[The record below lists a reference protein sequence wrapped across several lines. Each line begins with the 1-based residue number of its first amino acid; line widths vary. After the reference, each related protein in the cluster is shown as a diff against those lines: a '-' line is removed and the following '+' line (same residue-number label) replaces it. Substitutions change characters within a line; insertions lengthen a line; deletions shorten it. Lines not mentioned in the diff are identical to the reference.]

1 MRNGFHVY
9 DTDTHVMPVAEVLEQ
24 YVDPDI
30 RQRLPEL
37 APYRIPVDSTD
48 DSDTSRHRYRV
59 NVRTYRRILGQAG
72 PHETFQGARGSWK
85 GTQAPRSGVQ
95 DDGAA
100 HRIQDMDEEGADVH
114 FLVPSGWTGVVGL
127 DDAAL
132 EVGLIRA
139 YHRHMADFC
148 GQFPD
153 RLTGMIVA
161 STRDVEA
168 AVREIRQWGTSK
180 WAVAVMPLV
189 SRPVD
194 HPDLE
199 PIWRAAQEY
208 DLAVV
213 HHSSTWNPP
222 YFPGIQDLW
231 ENIFLGRMAS
241 HPWGAMRFVAAFVG
255 AGIMDRYPDLRVGI
269 LECGFG
275 WLPFWG
281 KRMNE
286 QATYVGGTAPLKHA
300 PLDYLLSGRFFC
312 SIEMHEGE
320 ELFNLVTQFLGDEV
334 LMYASDYPHPE
345 CRFPGSVDHVLG
357 WSSVTPETQQKLLW
371 DNAKRFYKQT

>member
-161 STRDVEA
+161 STRDAEA

-345 CRFPGSVDHVLG
+345 CRFPSSVDHVLG